1 MSANEKTQPTR
12 RINLSV
18 ASGPNPPW
26 TGQYF
31 TCEHCGAHYQL
42 GASDECEPKIGF
54 PPGYFLAPACWTCE
68 HRNTITVPTFEPEAN
83 PS

>member
-1 MSANEKTQPTR
+1 MSANETTQPTR

-18 ASGPNPPW
+18 ALGPNPPW

-31 TCEHCGAHYQL
+31 TCEGCAAHYQL
-42 GASDECEPKIGF
+42 CASDECSPIDGAAS
-54 PPGYFLAPACWTCE
+54 GYLAPPCWTCE
-68 HRNTITVPTFEPEAN
+68 HRNVITVPIFEPEGI